1 MSFVRRDPF
10 VMSFCMTFSAM
21 WRSTARLCGAL
32 SRRVLS
38 ILVHDDVQTPVQ
50 LVLHTPMRAHDLV
63 EAFRRECRAEQVI
76 GRLGGGLVGGLAN
89 ADDLADGREA
99 GPFMMLLQPAD
110 VGADR
115 RRAGLDAAVIAI
127 DNR

>member
-1 MSFVRRDPF
+1 
-10 VMSFCMTFSAM
+10 MTTSSRQCSWFS
-21 WRSTARLCGAL
+21 
-32 SRRVLS
+32 
-38 ILVHDDVQTPVQ
+38 TPQ
-50 LVLHTPMRAHDLV
+50 CAHDLV

-110 VGADR
+110 VGGDR

-127 DNR
+127 DNRSGRGGAGSRIVEEAAHIIMQRPLVAL